1 MYATWS
7 MSSTCSMRC
16 GSGQKARSPSRTAAG
31 STPKARAR
39 AAAARALAMLCG
51 AGWVDVGDLGE
62 LLGLLLPVRHEGAV
76 DEDAVDDAQLG
87 RARCAQ
93 GEADGAAALL
103 DVGRADQVLG
113 RLLGRV
119 VDAGDA
125 IALVDPALVRDVRLH
140 GAVPVEVVGG
150 QVEDGRGVGA
160 QRGRP
165 VQLVTGQFD
174 GEYVVL
180 LVAEDGVEEGDA
192 DVADRGGAQ
201 PGRLQD
207 GGEHPYGRGLA
218 VGAGDREPGRRFPA
232 AVAAQPPGEF
242 DVAPDRDARLG
253 GCGEERL
260 VGLPARGGDDELGGL
275 GQGRPV
281 AEAHGDALRLQLRG
295 LRTGTLVVP
304 VVDHRDD
311 GAQAVQHR
319 GRRDSG
325 DSESRDGDVLALPV
339 LVAHFS
345 AAHPA

>member
-1 MYATWS
+1 MLDAVRVGAEGPQSVAYGRGLDAEGAGQ
-7 MSSTCSMRC
+7 
-16 GSGQKARSPSRTAAG
+16 GSGREGVGDVVRG
-31 STPKARAR
+31 GR
-39 AAAARALAMLCG
+39 
-51 AGWVDVGDLGE
+51 VDVLDLGQ

-87 RARCAQ
+87 RARRVE
-93 GEADGAAALL
+93 GEADGPAALL
-103 DVGRADQVLG
+103 DVGLADQVLG
-113 RLLGRV
+113 RRVGRV

-125 IALVDPALVRDVRLH
+125 VALVDPALVRDVRRH

-150 QVEDGRGVGA
+150 QVEYGGGVGA

-165 VQLVTGQFD
+165 VQLVAGQLD

-180 LVAEDGVEEGDA
+180 LVAEDGVQEGDA
-192 DVADRGGAQ
+192 DVADGGGAQ
-201 PGRLQD
+201 PRRLQD
-207 GGEHPYGRGLA
+207 RGEHPYGRGLA
-218 VGAGDREPGRRFPA
+218 VGAGDREPGGRAGAP
-232 AVAAQPPGEF
+232 QPPGEF
-242 DVAPDRDARLG
+242 DVAPDGDARLG

-295 LRTGTLVVP
+295 LCAGTLVVP
-304 VVDHRDD
+304 VVDHGDD
-311 GAQAVQHR
+311 GPEAVQHL
-319 GRRDSG
+319 GRRDPG